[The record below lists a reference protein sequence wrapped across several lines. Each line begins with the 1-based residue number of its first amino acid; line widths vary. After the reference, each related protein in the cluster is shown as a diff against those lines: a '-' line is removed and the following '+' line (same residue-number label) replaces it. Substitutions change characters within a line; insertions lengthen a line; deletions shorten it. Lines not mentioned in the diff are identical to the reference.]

1 MRQGDGK
8 GPPRFWH
15 APRHLRYRC
24 PTLLQL
30 GFARLLQLLSRSG
43 AHISR
48 FASQPLARGCD
59 NIFACRVAR
68 ERWHCVGG
76 SKLAWQRVS
85 GLANSRA
92 AEQNGLGLNVYGG
105 ASNWHCHPSVCAVQL
120 LLLLSYCNSTCLYI
134 RVAEGRQKYHQY
146 PIFNIINH
154 VVNHVHA

>member
-1 MRQGDGK
+1 MRQEDGK

-30 GFARLLQLLSRSG
+30 GFARLSQRLSRWG

-92 AEQNGLGLNVYGG
+92 AEQNGLGLNDYAGG
-105 ASNWHCHPSVCAVQL
+105 ASNWHCHPSVCALQL
-120 LLLLSYCNSTCLYI
+120 HYSRTNTRHVYSIHTCSGVSSKLSS
-134 RVAEGRQKYHQY
+134 Q
-146 PIFNIINH
+146 
-154 VVNHVHA
+154 

>member
-1 MRQGDGK
+1 MFQEDGK

-15 APRHLRYRC
+15 APRHLRYRF

-30 GFARLLQLLSRSG
+30 GFARLLQRLSRWG

-92 AEQNGLGLNVYGG
+92 AEQNGLGLNDYAGG
-105 ASNWHCHPSVCAVQL
+105 ASNWHCHPSVCALQL
-120 LLLLSYCNSTCLYI
+120 HYSRTNTRHVYSIHTCSGVSSKLSS
-134 RVAEGRQKYHQY
+134 Q
-146 PIFNIINH
+146 
-154 VVNHVHA
+154 